1 MRSSMS
7 SAVQVDPGWRARY
20 RASHQAAT
28 NPIRYMMPYQCTRSG
43 PMPNTGPIEMAMG
56 LI

>member
-1 MRSSMS
+1 MS

-20 RASHQAAT
+20 RASPQAAT
-28 NPIRYMMPYQCTRSG
+28 NPIRYMMPYQCTLSG